1 MTLSFGYPSPAEF
14 EDEVRDLVTARAASR
29 IASGDAT
36 LWGDAAE
43 AEASKRL
50 GWVGLPESSV
60 ELLDEIEKLRAELA
74 AEGVDH
80 VTLCGMGGSSLAPEV
95 ICATAGVFLE
105 VVDTTDPGQIAEAI
119 GTDLQRSVVV
129 VASKSGSTIETEAQR
144 RAFAEAFEAAG
155 IPAASRMVVVTDP
168 GSPLAQLAEQE
179 GYRKVF
185 YADPRVGGRFS
196 ALSAFGLVPAGL
208 AGADIAGLL
217 AEAREIAPQLEHDSP
232 DNPAVQLGAFLGV
245 AHARETDKLVIARTT
260 SSIVGLGAWLEQLLA
275 ESTGKDGEGIL
286 PVVVEGPDAPGFSDA
301 RADAM
306 LLFVG
311 EVTGE
316 ATPPSGFACA
326 VDYPLGAQFLLWE
339 YTTAITGYSIGINP
353 FDQPDVEAA
362 KASARALLESDLPI
376 DSEEPLFTVG
386 SVEVYGSPHLLEG
399 VDTLEEALRA
409 LAAAADEYGYLAVQA
424 FLDRI
429 SDRRA
434 ELIRQAAALR
444 TGLQTTFG
452 YGPRYLHST
461 GQYHKGGRPNGV
473 FLQITGS
480 PRADVLIPGESYSF
494 GQLQAAQAAG
504 DADVLT
510 DRGRPVLRLHLR
522 DRAQGIADILAA
534 FGFEDV

>member
-14 EDEVRDLVTARAASR
+14 EDEVRDLVAARAASR

-36 LWGDAAE
+36 LWGEAAE

-60 ELLDEIEKLRAELA
+60 GLLDEIAQLRGELA
-74 AEGVDH
+74 AEGIDR

-119 GTDLQRSVVV
+119 GTDLHRSVVV

-144 RAFAEAFEAAG
+144 RAFCEAFEAAG

-168 GSPLAQLAEQE
+168 GSPLAQRAEQE

-185 YADPRVGGRFS
+185 YADPHVGGRFS

-217 AEAREIAPQLEHDSP
+217 AEAREIAPQLAQDSA

-245 AHARETDKLVIARTT
+245 AHARETDKFVIARTT
-260 SSIVGLGAWLEQLLA
+260 SPIVGLGAWLEQLLA
-275 ESTGKDGEGIL
+275 ESTGKEGEGIL

-311 EVTGE
+311 EVAGR

-326 VDYPLGAQFLLWE
+326 VEYPLGAQFLLWE
-339 YTTAITGYSIGINP
+339 HTTAITGYSIGINP

-362 KASARALLESDLPI
+362 KTSARALLASDSPVAREQPQL
-376 DSEEPLFTVG
+376 TVG
-386 SVEVYGSPHLLEG
+386 SVDVYGSPHLLDG
-399 VDTLEEALRA
+399 VGTLEEALRA

-424 FLDRI
+424 FLDRH

-473 FLQITGS
+473 FLQIIGS
-480 PRADVLIPGESYSF
+480 PRSDVLIPDEVYSF
-494 GQLQAAQAAG
+494 AQLQAAQAAG

-522 DRAQGIADILAA
+522 DRAQGIDEILAA